1 MGCSQSA
8 LAVATLSQHEAPGPV
23 AGTSAPGTP
32 TLQHISRGSSLFQ
45 RSVKPPTVRT
55 FPADPAKASESAT
68 VKQESM
74 AAGEAML
81 LANQGQNY
89 RDTYIRATL
98 VSYGGSCRVFTA
110 VHKHSQQP
118 VAIKTI
124 TKVRNTNR
132 PCCGSCRA
140 AAAEW
145 QQQVGSS
152 RMVVNKR

>member
-8 LAVATLSQHEAPGPV
+8 LAVATLSQHEAPGSV
-23 AGTSAPGTP
+23 PGTP

-45 RSVKPPTVRT
+45 RSIKLPAVRT
-55 FPADPAKASESAT
+55 FPADPSKASESAT
-68 VKQESM
+68 VKQEST
-74 AAGEAML
+74 AAAEAML

-124 TKVRNTNR
+124 TKARHMNR
-132 PCCGSCRA
+132 PCFDSCRA
-140 AAAEW
+140 AAAKW
-145 QQQVGSS
+145 
-152 RMVVNKR
+152 